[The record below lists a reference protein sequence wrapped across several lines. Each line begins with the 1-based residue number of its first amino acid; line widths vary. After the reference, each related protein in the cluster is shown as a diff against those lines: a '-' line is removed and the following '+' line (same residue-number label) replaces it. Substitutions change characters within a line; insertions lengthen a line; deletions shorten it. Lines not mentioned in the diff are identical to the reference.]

1 MMQGIGA
8 HLLTIARIGRWL
20 VDQLLLDTI
29 KNNGA
34 LPCGEVSE
42 VFAGT
47 RIPNNAVGQMWWF
60 LS

>member
-1 MMQGIGA
+1 MMQGNWGY
-8 HLLTIARIGRWL
+8 LLTIARLGRGL

-42 VFAGT
+42 VFAGI